1 MNRFI
6 LDQNPLKAAEYH
18 CDKHV
23 VKMILEE
30 AQMLSTVHRII
41 DGDEYVD
48 ASSGRKIKRWRLND
62 DRELSLYKATHVGHP
77 CTQWAMQSS
86 DNYVWALMLFRALLN
101 EYRHRYNK
109 VHKCEMLW
117 KTLSHKPNGMKNG
130 PVYQFPQAMPD
141 DCKQNDPV
149 EGYRKYYIDH
159 KARFAKWTNRE
170 KPEWF
175 IDPAISN

>member
-1 MNRFI
+1 
-6 LDQNPLKAAEYH
+6 
-18 CDKHV
+18 
-23 VKMILEE
+23 MILEE
-30 AQMLSTVHRII
+30 AQMLSTIHRVI
-41 DGDEYVD
+41 DGDEYID

-62 DRELSLYKATHVGHP
+62 DRELTLYKATHVGHP

-86 DNYVWALMLFRALLN
+86 DNYVWAVMLFRALLN

-117 KTLSHKPNGMKNG
+117 KTLQHKPHGMKNG

-149 EGYRKYYIDH
+149 EGYRKYYIEH
-159 KARFAKWTNRE
+159 KARFAKWTNR
-170 KPEWF
+170 PTPDWF
-175 IDPAISN
+175 TCSSS